1 MSPEHLQSSEPQRPA
16 AGERVASPAPPRK
29 RFPVVLLLVVAVFA
43 YLQWPML
50 KGTVY
55 RVLGV
60 QPRNSAI
67 AWQRDFE
74 SARSLAQTT
83 AKPMLLVFSA
93 AWCPPCNVMK
103 HDVWPDHEVET
114 VVNRDFVPLYLDVDE
129 QSTDAIA
136 ERYGVGGIPA
146 VLVVNAEGTVLR
158 KASFMS
164 QGKTLEF
171 LNQGTHE
178 N

>member
-1 MSPEHLQSSEPQRPA
+1 MSQQPLRSSAPEQPVSGNQAASPELPK
-16 AGERVASPAPPRK
+16 K
-29 RFPVVLLLVVAVFA
+29 RFPVFWLLVVGAFV

-50 KGTVY
+50 KGTAY

-60 QPRNSAI
+60 QPRKSAI
-67 AWQRDFE
+67 TWQRDFE
-74 SARSLAQTT
+74 SARTQAQTA

-103 HDVWPDHEVET
+103 HDVWPDPEVET
-114 VVNRDFVPLYLDVDE
+114 VINRDFVPLYLDVDE
-129 QSTDAIA
+129 QATKAIA

-146 VLVVNAEGTVLR
+146 VFVVDADGKVLR

-164 QGKTLEF
+164 QSQTLEF
-171 LNQGTHE
+171 LGTAEH
-178 N
+178 